1 MSKLIG
7 SVREAIEKTGLKDG
21 MTISFHHHMRNG
33 DYVLNMVLKEAAA
46 LGIKNLNI
54 NASSIFD
61 IHEPL
66 IEHIK
71 NGVVTGIECNYMGGR
86 VGKAISQGILEKPVI
101 FRTHGGRAGDMEN
114 GSSKIDIA
122 FLAAPCADDMGN
134 CSGKYGP
141 SACGSLG
148 YAFSDAMHAGKT
160 VVITDHLVPYPLQDT
175 SIAEGY
181 VDYVVEVDQIGDP
194 AKIVSGTTKIT
205 KDPVGLRIAELAAKV
220 VKHSGY
226 LKDGFSFQTGAGG
239 ASLAVAKYVEEMMKK
254 ENIKGSFCMGG
265 ITGYMVDMA
274 NKGFFETIL
283 DVQCFD
289 LKAIESIRENPK
301 HQEISAMRY
310 ASPSAKS
317 AAVDSLDVVILGAT
331 QVDTEFNVNV
341 HTDSNGYI
349 MGGSGGHSDTAAG
362 SKLAIIVAPLIR
374 ARLPLIVDQV
384 LCKST
389 PGETVD
395 VVVTQRGIA
404 VNPRQKELREKLVKA
419 GLPVKDI
426 EELKQI
432 AEEISG
438 VPKAVRMGDRAV
450 AKVLYRDGTLLD
462 TIYNVPNE
470 GEQ

>member
-7 SVREAIEKTGLKDG
+7 SVKEAIEKTGLKDG

-33 DYVLNMVLKEAAA
+33 DYVLNMVLEEAAA
-46 LGIKNLNI
+46 MGIKDLTV
-54 NASSIFD
+54 NASSVFD
-61 IHEPL
+61 VHEPI

-71 NGVVTGIECNYMGGR
+71 NGVVTGIECNYMGGK
-86 VGKAISQGILEKPVI
+86 VGKAISQGIMEKPVI

-122 FLAAPCADDMGN
+122 FLAAPTADNMGN

-148 YAFSDAMHAGKT
+148 YAFSDAVHAKKV
-160 VVITDHLVPYPLQDT
+160 VVITDNLVSYPLKDT
-175 SIAEGY
+175 SINEGY
-181 VDYVVEVDQIGDP
+181 VDYVVEVPQIGDP

-205 KDPVGLRIAELAAKV
+205 RDPVGLRIEGLASQV

-239 ASLAVAKYVEEMMKK
+239 ASLAVAKYVEEMMEKDH
-254 ENIKGSFCMGG
+254 IKGSFCMGG

-274 NKGFFETIL
+274 NKGYFDTIL

-310 ASPSAKS
+310 ASPAAKS

-331 QVDTEFNVNV
+331 QVDVNFNVNV

-374 ARLPLIVDQV
+374 ARLPLIVDEV

-404 VNPRQKELREKLVKA
+404 VNPKQQELKEKLVKA

-432 AEEISG
+432 AEEIAG
-438 VPKAVRMGDRAV
+438 VPKKVEMGDKVV
-450 AKVLYRDGTLLD
+450 AKVLYRDGTVLD
-462 TIYNVPNE
+462 TIKNVL
-470 GEQ
+470 

>member
-1 MSKLIG
+1 MSKLVA
-7 SVREAIEKTGLKDG
+7 SVREAIERTGLKDG
-21 MTISFHHHMRNG
+21 MNISFHHHMRNG
-33 DYVLNMVLKEAAA
+33 DYVLNMVLAEAAA
-46 LGIKNLNI
+46 MGIKDLTV

-66 IEHIK
+66 IEHIRNK
-71 NGVVTGIECNYMGGR
+71 VVTGIECNYMGGR
-86 VGKAISQGILEKPVI
+86 VGKAISEGILEKPVI

-122 FLAAPCADDMGN
+122 FLAAPCADPMGN

-148 YAFSDAMHAGKT
+148 YAFSDAMHAAKT
-160 VVITDHLVPYPLQDT
+160 VVITDNLVPYPLKDT
-175 SIAEGY
+175 SIDEGY
-181 VDYVVEVDQIGDP
+181 VDYVVQVPQIGDP

-205 KDPVGLRIAELAAKV
+205 RDPVGLRIASLAAQV

-239 ASLAVAKYVEEMMKK
+239 ASLAVAKYGEEMMKK
-254 ENIKGSFCMGG
+254 DGIKGSFCMGG

-274 NKGFFETIL
+274 DKGFFETIL

-310 ASPSAKS
+310 ASPAAKS

-331 QVDTEFNVNV
+331 QVDVDFNVNV

-404 VNPRQKELREKLVKA
+404 VNPRQKELKEKLVKA
-419 GLPVKDI
+419 GLPVLEI
-426 EELKQI
+426 QELKQI

-438 VPKAVRMGDRAV
+438 VPRSVEMGDKVV

-462 TIYNVPNE
+462 EIKNVKTV
-470 GEQ
+470 

>member
-1 MSKLIG
+1 
-7 SVREAIEKTGLKDG
+7 
-21 MTISFHHHMRNG
+21 
-33 DYVLNMVLKEAAA
+33 
-46 LGIKNLNI
+46 
-54 NASSIFD
+54 
-61 IHEPL
+61 
-66 IEHIK
+66 
-71 NGVVTGIECNYMGGR
+71 
-86 VGKAISQGILEKPVI
+86 
-101 FRTHGGRAGDMEN
+101 MEN

-122 FLAAPCADDMGN
+122 FLAAPCADNMGN

-148 YAFSDAMHAGKT
+148 YAFSDAMHADKV
-160 VVITDHLVPYPLQDT
+160 VVITDNLVPYPLKDT
-175 SIAEGY
+175 SISEGY
-181 VDYVVEVDQIGDP
+181 VDYVVEVSQIGDP
-194 AKIVSGTTKIT
+194 ARIVSGTTKIT
-205 KDPVGLRIAELAAKV
+205 RDPVGLRIAGLAAQV

-239 ASLAVAKYVEEMMKK
+239 ASLAVAKYVEEMMEK

-274 NKGFFETIL
+274 NKGYFDTIL

-310 ASPSAKS
+310 ASPAAKS

-331 QVDTEFNVNV
+331 QVDVNFNVNV
-341 HTDSNGYI
+341 HTDSNGFI
-349 MGGSGGHSDTAAG
+349 MGGSGGHCDTAAG

-374 ARLPLIVDQV
+374 ARLPLIVDEV

-404 VNPRQKELREKLVKA
+404 VNPKQKELKEKLLKA

-432 AEEISG
+432 AEDIAG
-438 VPKAVRMGDRAV
+438 VPNKIQTGDKVV

-462 TIYNVPNE
+462 TIKNVL
-470 GEQ
+470 

>member
-1 MSKLIG
+1 MSKLVA
-7 SVREAIEKTGLKDG
+7 SVREAIERTGLKDG

-33 DYVLNMVLKEAAA
+33 DYVLNMVLAEAAA
-46 LGIKNLNI
+46 MGIKDLTV
-54 NASSIFD
+54 NASFIFD

-66 IEHIK
+66 IEHIRNK
-71 NGVVTGIECNYMGGR
+71 VVTGIECNYMGGR
-86 VGKAISQGILEKPVI
+86 VGKAISEGILEKPVI

-122 FLAAPCADDMGN
+122 FLAAPCADPMGN

-148 YAFSDAMHAGKT
+148 YAFSDAMHAAKT
-160 VVITDHLVPYPLQDT
+160 VVITDNLVPYPLKDT
-175 SIAEGY
+175 SIDEGY
-181 VDYVVEVDQIGDP
+181 VDYVVQVPQIGDP

-205 KDPVGLRIAELAAKV
+205 RDPVGLRIASLAAQV

-226 LKDGFSFQTGAGG
+226 LKEGFSFQTGAGG

-254 ENIKGSFCMGG
+254 DGIKGSFCMGG

-274 NKGFFETIL
+274 DKGFFETIL

-310 ASPSAKS
+310 ASPAAKS

-331 QVDTEFNVNV
+331 QVDVDFNVNV

-404 VNPRQKELREKLVKA
+404 VNPRQKELKEKLVKA
-419 GLPVKDI
+419 GLPVLEI
-426 EELKQI
+426 QELKQI

-438 VPKAVRMGDRAV
+438 VPRSVEMGDKVV

-462 TIYNVPNE
+462 EIKNVKTV
-470 GEQ
+470 

>member
-1 MSKLIG
+1 MNKLIG
-7 SVREAIEKTGLKDG
+7 SVKEAIEKAGLKDG

-33 DYVLNMVLKEAAA
+33 DYVLNMVLDAAA
-46 LGIKNLNI
+46 RMGIRDLTV

-61 IHEPL
+61 IHEPI

-71 NGVVTGIECNYMGGR
+71 NGVVTGLECNYMGAK
-86 VGKAISQGILEKPVI
+86 VGKAISKGILAKPVI
-101 FRTHGGRAGDMEN
+101 FRSHGGRAGDMEN
-114 GSSKIDIA
+114 GSSKIDLA
-122 FLAAPCADDMGN
+122 FLAAPCADEMGN

-148 YAFSDAMHAGKT
+148 YAFSDALHADK
-160 VVITDHLVPYPLQDT
+160 VVVLTDNLVPYPLKDT
-175 SIAEGY
+175 SIHEGY
-181 VDYVVEVDQIGDP
+181 VDYVVQVEQIGDP
-194 AKIVSGTTKIT
+194 ARIVSGTTKIT
-205 KDPVGLRIAELAAKV
+205 RDPVGLRIAGLAAQV

-239 ASLAVAKYVEEMMKK
+239 ASLAVAKYVEEMMEK
-254 ENIKGSFCMGG
+254 EHIKGSFCMGG
-265 ITGYMVDMA
+265 ITGYMVD
-274 NKGFFETIL
+274 KGYFDTIL

-310 ASPSAKS
+310 ASPAAKS

-331 QVDTEFNVNV
+331 QVDVNFNVNV

-349 MGGSGGHSDTAAG
+349 MGGSGGHCDTAAG
-362 SKLAIIVAPLIR
+362 AKLAIIVAPLIR
-374 ARLPLIVDQV
+374 ARLPLIVDEV

-404 VNPRQKELREKLVKA
+404 VNPKQKELKEKLIKA

-432 AEEISG
+432 AEDIAG
-438 VPKAVRMGDRAV
+438 VPKRVEMGERVV
-450 AKVLYRDGTLLD
+450 ANVLYRDGTLLD
-462 TIYNVPNE
+462 TIKNVL
-470 GEQ
+470 

>member
-1 MSKLIG
+1 MSKLIS
-7 SVREAIEKTGLKDG
+7 SVREAIEKTGLRDG

-33 DYVLNMVLKEAAA
+33 DFVLNIVLEQAAKM
-46 LGIKNLNI
+46 GIKDLTV

-61 IHEPL
+61 IHEPI

-71 NGVVTGIECNYMGGR
+71 NGVVTGLECNYMGGK

-101 FRTHGGRAGDMEN
+101 FRSHGGRAGDMEN

-122 FLAAPCADDMGN
+122 FLAAPCADNMGN

-148 YAFSDAMHAGKT
+148 YAFSDAMHANK
-160 VVITDHLVPYPLQDT
+160 VVVLTDNLVPYPLKDT
-175 SIAEGY
+175 SINEGY
-181 VDYVVEVDQIGDP
+181 VDYVVEVPQIGDP
-194 AKIVSGTTKIT
+194 ARIVSGTTKIT
-205 KDPVGLRIAELAAKV
+205 RDPVGLRIAGLAAQV

-239 ASLAVAKYVEEMMKK
+239 ASLAVAKYVEEMMEK

-274 NKGFFETIL
+274 NKGYFDTIL

-310 ASPSAKS
+310 ASPAAKS

-331 QVDTEFNVNV
+331 QVDVNFNVNV
-341 HTDSNGYI
+341 HTDSNGFI
-349 MGGSGGHSDTAAG
+349 MGGSGGHCDTAAG

-374 ARLPLIVDQV
+374 ARLPLIVDEV

-404 VNPRQKELREKLVKA
+404 VNPKQKELKEKLLKA

-432 AEEISG
+432 AEDIAG
-438 VPKAVRMGDRAV
+438 VPNKIQTGDKVV

-462 TIYNVPNE
+462 TIKNVL
-470 GEQ
+470 

>member
-1 MSKLIG
+1 MSKLIS
-7 SVREAIEKTGLKDG
+7 SVKEAIEKTGLKDG

-33 DYVLNMVLKEAAA
+33 DFVLNMVLEQAAEM
-46 LGIKNLNI
+46 GIKDLTV

-61 IHEPL
+61 IHEPI

-71 NGVVTGIECNYMGGR
+71 NGVVTGLECNYMGGK

-101 FRTHGGRAGDMEN
+101 FRSHGGRAGDMEN

-122 FLAAPCADDMGN
+122 FLAAPCADNMGN

-148 YAFSDAMHAGKT
+148 YAFSDAMHADK
-160 VVITDHLVPYPLQDT
+160 VVVLTDNLVQYPLKDT
-175 SIAEGY
+175 SINEGY
-181 VDYVVEVDQIGDP
+181 VDYVVEVPQIGDP
-194 AKIVSGTTKIT
+194 ARIVSGTTKIT
-205 KDPVGLRIAELAAKV
+205 RDPVGLRIAGLAAQV

-239 ASLAVAKYVEEMMKK
+239 ASLAVAKYVEEMMEK

-274 NKGFFETIL
+274 NKGYFDTIL

-310 ASPSAKS
+310 ASPAAKS

-331 QVDTEFNVNV
+331 QVDVNFNVNV
-341 HTDSNGYI
+341 HTDSNGFI
-349 MGGSGGHSDTAAG
+349 MGGSGGHCDTAAG

-374 ARLPLIVDQV
+374 ARLPLIVDEV

-404 VNPRQKELREKLVKA
+404 VNPKQKELKEKLLKA

-432 AEEISG
+432 AEDIAG
-438 VPKAVRMGDRAV
+438 VPNKIKTGDKVV

-462 TIYNVPNE
+462 TIKNVL
-470 GEQ
+470 

>member
-7 SVREAIEKTGLKDG
+7 SVKEAIEKTGLKDG

-33 DYVLNMVLKEAAA
+33 DYVLNMVLEAAA
-46 LGIKNLNI
+46 AMGIKDLTV
-54 NASSIFD
+54 NASSVFD
-61 IHEPL
+61 VHEPI

-86 VGKAISQGILEKPVI
+86 VGKAISQGIMEKPVI

-122 FLAAPCADDMGN
+122 FLAAPTADNMGN

-148 YAFSDAMHAGKT
+148 YAFSDAVHAKKV
-160 VVITDHLVPYPLQDT
+160 VVITDNLVSYPLKDT
-175 SIAEGY
+175 SINEGY
-181 VDYVVEVDQIGDP
+181 VDYVVEVPQIGDP

-205 KDPVGLRIAELAAKV
+205 RDPVGLRIASLASQV

-239 ASLAVAKYVEEMMKK
+239 ASLAVAKYVEEMMEKDH
-254 ENIKGSFCMGG
+254 IKGSFCMGG

-274 NKGFFETIL
+274 NKGYFDTIL

-310 ASPSAKS
+310 ASPAAKS

-331 QVDTEFNVNV
+331 QVDVNFNVNV

-374 ARLPLIVDQV
+374 ARLPLIVDEV

-404 VNPRQKELREKLVKA
+404 VNPKQQELKEKLVKA

-432 AEEISG
+432 AEEIAG
-438 VPKAVRMGDRAV
+438 VPKKVEMGDKVV
-450 AKVLYRDGTLLD
+450 AKVLYRDGTVLD
-462 TIYNVPNE
+462 TIKNVL
-470 GEQ
+470 

>member
-1 MSKLIG
+1 MNKLNG
-7 SVREAIEKTGLKDG
+7 SVKEAIENAGLKDG

-33 DYVLNMVLKEAAA
+33 DYVLNMVLDAAA
-46 LGIKNLNI
+46 RMGIRDLTV

-61 IHEPL
+61 IHEPI

-71 NGVVTGIECNYMGGR
+71 NGVVTGLECNYMGAK
-86 VGKAISQGILEKPVI
+86 VGKAISKGILAKPVI
-101 FRTHGGRAGDMEN
+101 FRSHGGRAGDMEN
-114 GSSKIDIA
+114 GSSKIDLA
-122 FLAAPCADDMGN
+122 FLAAPCADEMGN

-148 YAFSDAMHAGKT
+148 YAFSDALHAGK
-160 VVITDHLVPYPLQDT
+160 VVVLTDNLVPYPLKDT
-175 SIAEGY
+175 SIHEGY
-181 VDYVVEVDQIGDP
+181 VDYVVQVEQIGDP
-194 AKIVSGTTKIT
+194 ARIVSGTTKIT
-205 KDPVGLRIAELAAKV
+205 RDPVGLRIAGLAAQV

-239 ASLAVAKYVEEMMKK
+239 ASLAVAKYVEEMMEK
-254 ENIKGSFCMGG
+254 EHIKGSFCMGG

-274 NKGFFETIL
+274 NKGYFDTIL

-310 ASPSAKS
+310 ASPAAKS

-331 QVDTEFNVNV
+331 QVDVNFNVNV

-349 MGGSGGHSDTAAG
+349 MGGSGGHCDTAAG
-362 SKLAIIVAPLIR
+362 AKLAIIVAPLIR
-374 ARLPLIVDQV
+374 ARLPLIVDEV

-404 VNPRQKELREKLVKA
+404 VNPKQKELKEKLIKA

-432 AEEISG
+432 AEDIAG
-438 VPKAVRMGDRAV
+438 VPKRVEMGERVV
-450 AKVLYRDGTLLD
+450 ANVLYRDGTLLD
-462 TIYNVPNE
+462 TIKNVL
-470 GEQ
+470 

>member
-1 MSKLIG
+1 MSKLI
-7 SVREAIEKTGLKDG
+7 STVREAIEKTGLRDG

-33 DYVLNMVLKEAAA
+33 DYVLNMVLEEAAA
-46 LGIKNLNI
+46 MGIKNLTV

-61 IHEPL
+61 VHEPI

-71 NGVVTGIECNYMGGR
+71 NGVVTGIECNYMGGK
-86 VGKAISQGILEKPVI
+86 VGKAISKGILDKPVI

-122 FLAAPCADDMGN
+122 FLAAPCADNMGN

-148 YAFSDAMHAGKT
+148 YAFSDAVHAEK
-160 VVITDHLVPYPLQDT
+160 VVVLTDNLVPYPLKDT
-175 SIAEGY
+175 SINEGY
-181 VDYVVEVDQIGDP
+181 VDYVLVVDQIGDP
-194 AKIVSGTTKIT
+194 SRIVSGTTKIT
-205 KDPVGLRIAELAAKV
+205 RDPVGLRIAGLAAQV
-220 VKHSGY
+220 IKHSGY

-239 ASLAVAKYVEEMMKK
+239 ASLAVAKYVEEMMEKDH
-254 ENIKGSFCMGG
+254 IKGSFCMGG

-274 NKGFFETIL
+274 NKGYFDTIL

-310 ASPSAKS
+310 ASPAAAS
-317 AAVDSLDVVILGAT
+317 AAVDSLDVVVLGAT
-331 QVDTEFNVNV
+331 QVDVNFNVNV
-341 HTDSNGYI
+341 HTDSNGFI

-362 SKLAIIVAPLIR
+362 SKLSIIVAPLIR
-374 ARLPLIVDQV
+374 ARLPLIVDEV

-389 PGETVD
+389 PGETID

-404 VNPRQKELREKLVKA
+404 VNPRQKELKEKLKKA

-432 AEEISG
+432 AEDIAG
-438 VPKAVRMGDRAV
+438 TPKKVEMGDRVV
-450 AKVLYRDGTLLD
+450 ANVLYRDGTLLD
-462 TIYNVPNE
+462 TIKEVL
-470 GEQ
+470 

>member
-1 MSKLIG
+1 MSKLIS
-7 SVREAIEKTGLKDG
+7 SVREAIEKTGLRDG

-33 DYVLNMVLKEAAA
+33 DFVLNMVLEQAAEM
-46 LGIKNLNI
+46 GIKDLTV

-61 IHEPL
+61 IHEPI

-71 NGVVTGIECNYMGGR
+71 NGVVTGLECNYMGGK
-86 VGKAISQGILEKPVI
+86 VGKAISQGILGKPVI
-101 FRTHGGRAGDMEN
+101 FRSHGGRAGDMEN

-122 FLAAPCADDMGN
+122 FLAAPCADNMGN

-148 YAFSDAMHAGKT
+148 YAFSDAMHADKV
-160 VVITDHLVPYPLQDT
+160 VVITDNLVPYPLKDT
-175 SIAEGY
+175 SISEGY
-181 VDYVVEVDQIGDP
+181 VDYVVEVPQIGDP
-194 AKIVSGTTKIT
+194 ARIVSGTTKIT
-205 KDPVGLRIAELAAKV
+205 RDPVGLRIAGLAAQV

-239 ASLAVAKYVEEMMKK
+239 ASLAVAKYVEEMMEK

-274 NKGFFETIL
+274 NKGYFDTIL

-310 ASPSAKS
+310 ASPAAKS

-331 QVDTEFNVNV
+331 QVDVNFNVNV
-341 HTDSNGYI
+341 HTDSNGFI
-349 MGGSGGHSDTAAG
+349 MGGSGGHCDTAAG
-362 SKLAIIVAPLIR
+362 SKLAIIVAPSIR
-374 ARLPLIVDQV
+374 ARLPLIVDEV

-404 VNPRQKELREKLVKA
+404 VNPKQKELKEKLLKA

-432 AEEISG
+432 AEDIAG
-438 VPKAVRMGDRAV
+438 VPNKIQTGDKVV

-462 TIYNVPNE
+462 TIKNVL
-470 GEQ
+470 

>member
-1 MSKLIG
+1 MSKLVA
-7 SVREAIEKTGLKDG
+7 SVREAIERTGLKDG

-33 DYVLNMVLKEAAA
+33 DYVLNMVLAEAAA
-46 LGIKNLNI
+46 MGIKDLTV

-66 IEHIK
+66 IEHIRNK
-71 NGVVTGIECNYMGGR
+71 VVTGVECNYMGGR
-86 VGKAISQGILEKPVI
+86 VGKAISEGILEKPVI

-122 FLAAPCADDMGN
+122 FLAAPCADPMGN

-148 YAFSDAMHAGKT
+148 YAFSDAMHAAKT
-160 VVITDHLVPYPLQDT
+160 VVITDNLVPYPLKDT
-175 SIAEGY
+175 SIDEGY
-181 VDYVVEVDQIGDP
+181 VDYVVQVPQIGDP

-205 KDPVGLRIAELAAKV
+205 RDPVGLRIASLAAQV

-254 ENIKGSFCMGG
+254 DGIKGSFCMGG

-274 NKGFFETIL
+274 DKGFFETIL

-289 LKAIESIRENPK
+289 LKAIESIRENPR

-310 ASPSAKS
+310 ASPAAKS

-331 QVDTEFNVNV
+331 QVDVDFNVNV

-404 VNPRQKELREKLVKA
+404 VNPRQKELKEKLVKA
-419 GLPVKDI
+419 GLPVLEI
-426 EELKQI
+426 QELKQI

-438 VPKAVRMGDRAV
+438 VPRSVEMGDKVV

-462 TIYNVPNE
+462 EIRNVKTV
-470 GEQ
+470 

>member
-1 MSKLIG
+1 MSKLIS
-7 SVREAIEKTGLKDG
+7 SVKEAIEKTGLKDG

-33 DYVLNMVLKEAAA
+33 DFVLNMVLEQAAKM
-46 LGIKNLNI
+46 GIKDLTV

-61 IHEPL
+61 IHEPI

-71 NGVVTGIECNYMGGR
+71 NGVVTGLECNYMGGK

-101 FRTHGGRAGDMEN
+101 FRSHGGRAGDMEN

-122 FLAAPCADDMGN
+122 FLAAPCADNMGN

-148 YAFSDAMHAGKT
+148 YAFSDAMHADK
-160 VVITDHLVPYPLQDT
+160 VVVLTDNLVQYPLKDT
-175 SIAEGY
+175 SINEGY
-181 VDYVVEVDQIGDP
+181 VDYVLEVPQIGDP
-194 AKIVSGTTKIT
+194 ARIVSGTTKIT
-205 KDPVGLRIAELAAKV
+205 RDPVGLRIAGLAAQV

-239 ASLAVAKYVEEMMKK
+239 ASLAVAKYVEEMMEK

-274 NKGFFETIL
+274 NKGYFDTIL

-310 ASPSAKS
+310 ASPAAKS

-331 QVDTEFNVNV
+331 QVDVNFNVNV
-341 HTDSNGYI
+341 HTDSNGFI
-349 MGGSGGHSDTAAG
+349 MGGSGGHCDTAAG

-374 ARLPLIVDQV
+374 ARLPLIVDKV

-404 VNPRQKELREKLVKA
+404 VNPKQKELKEKLLKA

-432 AEEISG
+432 AEDIAG
-438 VPKAVRMGDRAV
+438 VPNKIKTGDKVV

-462 TIYNVPNE
+462 TIKNVL
-470 GEQ
+470 

>member
-1 MSKLIG
+1 MSKLIS
-7 SVREAIEKTGLKDG
+7 SVREAIEKTGLRDG

-33 DYVLNMVLKEAAA
+33 DFVLNMVLEQAAEM
-46 LGIKNLNI
+46 GIKDLTV

-61 IHEPL
+61 IHEPI

-71 NGVVTGIECNYMGGR
+71 NGVVTGLECNYMGGK

-101 FRTHGGRAGDMEN
+101 FRSHGGRAGDMEN

-122 FLAAPCADDMGN
+122 FLAAPCADNMGN

-148 YAFSDAMHAGKT
+148 YAFSDAMHADKV
-160 VVITDHLVPYPLQDT
+160 VVITDNLVPYPLKDT
-175 SIAEGY
+175 SISEGY
-181 VDYVVEVDQIGDP
+181 VDYVVEVSQIGDP
-194 AKIVSGTTKIT
+194 ARIVSGTTKIT
-205 KDPVGLRIAELAAKV
+205 RDPVGLRIAGLAAQV

-239 ASLAVAKYVEEMMKK
+239 ASLAVAKYVEEMMEK

-274 NKGFFETIL
+274 NKGYFDTIL

-310 ASPSAKS
+310 ASPAAKS

-331 QVDTEFNVNV
+331 QVDVNFNVNV
-341 HTDSNGYI
+341 HTDSNGFI
-349 MGGSGGHSDTAAG
+349 MGGSGGHCDTAAG

-374 ARLPLIVDQV
+374 ARLPLIVDEV

-404 VNPRQKELREKLVKA
+404 VNPKQKELKEKLLKA

-426 EELKQI
+426 EESTQI
-432 AEEISG
+432 AEDIAG
-438 VPKAVRMGDRAV
+438 VPNKIQTGDKVV

-462 TIYNVPNE
+462 TIKNVL
-470 GEQ
+470 

>member
-1 MSKLIG
+1 MSKLIS
-7 SVREAIEKTGLKDG
+7 SVKEAIEKTGLKDG

-33 DYVLNMVLKEAAA
+33 DFVLNMVLEQAAKI
-46 LGIKNLNI
+46 GIKDLTVNS
-54 NASSIFD
+54 SSIFD
-61 IHEPL
+61 IHEPI

-71 NGVVTGIECNYMGGR
+71 NGVVTGLECNYMGGK

-101 FRTHGGRAGDMEN
+101 FRSHGGRAGDMEN

-122 FLAAPCADDMGN
+122 FLAAPCADNMGN

-148 YAFSDAMHAGKT
+148 YAFSDAMHADK
-160 VVITDHLVPYPLQDT
+160 VVVLTDNLVQYPLKDT
-175 SIAEGY
+175 SINEGY
-181 VDYVVEVDQIGDP
+181 VDYVVEVPQIGDP
-194 AKIVSGTTKIT
+194 ARIVSGTTKIT
-205 KDPVGLRIAELAAKV
+205 RDPVGLRIAGLAAQV

-239 ASLAVAKYVEEMMKK
+239 ASLAVAKYVEEMMEK

-274 NKGFFETIL
+274 NKGYFDTIL

-310 ASPSAKS
+310 ASPAAKS

-331 QVDTEFNVNV
+331 QVDVNFNVNV
-341 HTDSNGYI
+341 HTDSNGFI
-349 MGGSGGHSDTAAG
+349 MGGSGGHCDTAAG

-374 ARLPLIVDQV
+374 ARLPLIVDKV

-404 VNPRQKELREKLVKA
+404 VNPKQKELKEKLLKA

-432 AEEISG
+432 AEDIAG
-438 VPKAVRMGDRAV
+438 VPNKIKTGDKVV

-462 TIYNVPNE
+462 TIKNVL
-470 GEQ
+470 